1 MNSSQVKLII
11 IISIFILPFFISYN
25 MLDDYSPGKEY
36 STTNYGELIDPMVN
50 IKNTVIKS
58 NSDDESLP
66 NGKWLLIYY
75 INSPCDKDCM
85 NNIYLMR
92 QVNTALGKD
101 MDRLNRLLVSNE
113 VLTEDMETNIVQ
125 LYPYIILI
133 KNKPNNIHVL
143 IKGITKNK
151 NSLFL
156 VDPLGNVILRY
167 DDNFNGKK
175 LLKDIKKLF
184 KLSRVG

>member
-1 MNSSQVKLII
+1 
-11 IISIFILPFFISYN
+11 
-25 MLDDYSPGKEY
+25 
-36 STTNYGELIDPMVN
+36 
-50 IKNTVIKS
+50 
-58 NSDDESLP
+58 
-66 NGKWLLIYY
+66 
-75 INSPCDKDCM
+75 
-85 NNIYLMR
+85 MR

-101 MDRLNRLLVSNE
+101 MDRLKRLLVSNE